1 MSIQTNTTAAF
12 VPPWCEHGTRP
23 DCSLLSEGGGGIYSW
38 ERIVSAAVRIAR
50 EDRIEDG
57 RLLPGEATI
66 HVDHQDPLDP
76 VAALRLAAELLAA
89 AELAARAFPQVVAP
103 PGQVFFSQ

>member
-23 DCSLLSEGGGGIYSW
+23 DRSLLGEGGGGIYSW